1 MRTRL
6 TVTEGARVRRTETN
20 WEFRTYG
27 PRQLRAL
34 LRSVPELELV
44 AVHDFHYDLDLTR
57 ELEGGRGVNDAVLVL
72 RRRP

>member
-6 TVTEGARVRRTETN
+6 TVTEGERVRRTETS
-20 WEFRTYG
+20 WEFRTYS

-34 LRSVPELELV
+34 LRTAPELELV
-44 AVHDFHYDLDLTR
+44 AVHDFHHDIDLCR

-72 RRRP
+72 RRRA